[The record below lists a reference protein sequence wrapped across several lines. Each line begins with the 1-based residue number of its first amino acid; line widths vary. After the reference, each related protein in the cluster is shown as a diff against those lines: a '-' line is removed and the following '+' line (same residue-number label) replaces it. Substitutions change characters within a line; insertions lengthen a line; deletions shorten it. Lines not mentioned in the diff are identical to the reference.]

1 MKISKNSVIK
11 TLFIC
16 SVILVHFDPTRQK
29 LTIVLLFMPLFIL
42 FYTRMA
48 FKSYLPFILLGLSII
63 YPFVN
68 YLTFTGFAY
77 SFFEFSKTYV
87 LYVTSVFIHVSV
99 IYFSLKREQF
109 DFSKYIIPSLMLLL
123 FITSLQF
130 FGYLLFKTTIFYN
143 VFGRFQYNSIAIV
156 EEFVAG
162 ALPRTQAFYLEPSYL
177 AFVTISLVSVNLL
190 YRWKEKFT
198 LLIGGAIV
206 IMSGSRGGYFGFFL
220 LILWYL
226 LYNFKNVKVHFKMLY
241 FLLFVSLIPAFI
253 LLSPILSLF
262 SSDSLSTENT
272 SQYVRF
278 YSGFQLSGYV
288 LNNFYLGIP
297 LGTIELSFS
306 NFLKEE
312 NTSYSFFFFNIFYHG
327 WMSIFVLIFIGW
339 AIYLNSSS
347 ARNKALLIIY
357 VLLYF
362 NMTGSIIAP
371 DTYFWFFCFYYVYR
385 VCSANDKLHIGRP
398 IIQ

>member
-1 MKISKNSVIK
+1 
-11 TLFIC
+11 
-16 SVILVHFDPTRQK
+16 
-29 LTIVLLFMPLFIL
+29 
-42 FYTRMA
+42 MA
-48 FKSYLPFILLGLSII
+48 FKSYLPFILIGLSII

-109 DFSKYIIPSLMLLL
+109 DFSKIISPALMLIL

-130 FGYLLFKTTIFYN
+130 FGYLFLKTTIFYN

-156 EEFVAG
+156 EEFVAS
-162 ALPRTQAFYLEPSYL
+162 ALPRTQGFYLEPSYL

-190 YRWKEKFT
+190 YRCKEEFT

-206 IMSGSRGGYFGFFL
+206 IMSGSRGGFFGFFL

-226 LYNFKNVKVHFKMLY
+226 LYNFNNVKVYFKMLY
-241 FLLFVSLIPAFI
+241 FLLFVSLIPTFI
-253 LLSPILSLF
+253 ILSPILSLF
-262 SSDSLSTENT
+262 SADSLSTENT

-278 YSGFQLSGYV
+278 YSGIQLSAYV
-288 LNNFYLGIP
+288 LNNFYFGIP

-306 NFLKEE
+306 NFLNEE
-312 NTSYSFFFFNIFYHG
+312 NTSYSFLFFNIFYHG
-327 WMSIFVLIFIGW
+327 WMSILVLIFFGGS
-339 AIYLNSSS
+339 IYLHRSSV
-347 ARNKALLIIY
+347 RNKSLLIIY

-385 VCSANDKLHIGRP
+385 VCSTNDKLRIGAP
-398 IIQ
+398 IIQSQPV